1 MTGIN
6 TDVSQNIQ
14 PVIPPYRFPGG
25 TAYHNVNTDLPLSQP
40 LMFYLDGSQT
50 FYLPHEDTTDEDNH
64 NRPQSVIKTLTDRR
78 VFQEVAIRQNQAG
91 MMEIPMLFIKYGFK
105 YDMSDVLMHFEG
117 TDSSGADIYSDI
129 GFNPTQAKLGK
140 ITWSPEA
147 VIAQSP
153 GYYTN
158 AHLVIE
164 TPDRT
169 RVLTTLDF
177 SLNIIGNDV
186 AYPKVLAFYS
196 SEYERALFHVKE
208 MQTSADHQLNYL
220 QNMYAAI
227 IADNLDRVSKTLQA
241 ALDDLATNLA
251 AGKNKVDGF
260 VSESKA
266 KLDELNL
273 DLTNSQA
280 RMDKL
285 EKQIN
290 DDNLV
295 TFDNLAGLVT
305 QGIAD
310 GSIQIDVNDPITDP
324 TIKQWIDE
332 TYEGFIQGGK

>member
-1 MTGIN
+1 MDIN
-6 TDVSQNIQ
+6 TDASQNIQ
-14 PVIPPYRFPGG
+14 PATPPYRFPGG
-25 TAYHNVNTDLPLSQP
+25 VSYQNLNTDLPKSQP
-40 LMFYLDGSQT
+40 MMFYLDGSQT

-64 NRPQSVIKTLTDRR
+64 NRPQSVMKTLTDRR

-91 MMEIPMLFIKYGFK
+91 MVEIPMFFIKYGFGH
-105 YDMSDVLMHFEG
+105 DMSDTLIHFEG
-117 TDSSGADIYSDI
+117 RDASGAEIYSDI
-129 GFNPTQAKLGK
+129 GFNIVQANLGK

-147 VIAQSP
+147 VVAQSP

-158 AHLVIE
+158 CHFVIE
-164 TPDRT
+164 TPDRS

-177 SLNIIGNDV
+177 SLNVIGNDV
-186 AYPKVLAFYS
+186 AYPKVLQFYS
-196 SEYERALFHVKE
+196 SEYERALFHIKE

-227 IADNLDRVSKTLQA
+227 IADNLDRVNKTLQA

-266 KLDELNL
+266 KLDSLNT
-273 DLTNSQA
+273 DITDAQI
-280 RMDKL
+280 RMDALDK
-285 EKQIN
+285 EIKG
-290 DDNLV
+290 DNLV
-295 TFDNLAGLVT
+295 TFDNLSGLVT

-310 GSIQIDVNDPITDP
+310 GSIQIDINDPITDP

-332 TYEGFIQGGK
+332 TYESFIQGGTN